1 MKKSALA
8 IVAGGLLAASAL
20 AQVQPPILPP
30 TGATKGWTTEDTRA
44 IEKRPHEMGYLSA
57 TIVKLS
63 VRKRTGRF
71 IVTLDNGQRWS
82 QTESKPDVT
91 VGIGDEVKIQ
101 KSTLGSYTLVTEHG
115 VETRVR
121 RDR

>member
-8 IVAGGLLAASAL
+8 IVAGGLLAAAAL
-20 AQVQPPILPP
+20 AQQPPVLPP
-30 TGATKGWTTEDTRA
+30 TGMTKGWTTEDTRV
-44 IEKRPHEMGYLSA
+44 IDKRPHEMGYMSA

-91 VGIGDEVKIQ
+91 VGIGDEIKIQ
-101 KSTLGSYTLVTEHG
+101 KSTIGSYTLVTEQG
-115 VETRVR
+115 IETRVR